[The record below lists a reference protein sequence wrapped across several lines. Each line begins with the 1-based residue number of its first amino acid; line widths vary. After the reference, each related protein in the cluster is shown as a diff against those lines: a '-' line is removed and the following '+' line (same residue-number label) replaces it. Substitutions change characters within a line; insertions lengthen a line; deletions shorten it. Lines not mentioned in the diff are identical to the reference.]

1 MPIQFKYFFTWPKL
15 ISLILSQTPKDD
27 SIESVTD
34 NKSVKNIIT
43 EKRWRTQN
51 RLMFIFL
58 EELEHGRKV

>member
-1 MPIQFKYFFTWPKL
+1 M
-15 ISLILSQTPKDD
+15 LSQTPKDD

-43 EKRWRTQN
+43 EKCWRTQN
-51 RLMFIFL
+51 RLIFIFL